1 MSKFFINR
9 PIVAIVIALLTVII
23 GTIALFSLPIAQ
35 YPEIVPPVVNV
46 SATYLGGDA
55 QTIEQSVAAPIEQQM
70 SGVDNLQYMLST
82 NSNNGAM
89 SLGLTF
95 GVKTDPNIDLILTQ
109 MRESLAVTQLPA
121 DVANY
126 GITLRKAAASP
137 LIMFSIYS
145 PKGTHNRNFLANYAY
160 INLVDQFARIPG
172 VGDVQV
178 FGGRYAMRIWV
189 KPDQLAK
196 LQVTVPEIAKALQ
209 QQNTVNPAGQIGS
222 EPSPAGQEFTYTVRA
237 QGRLVTPEEF
247 GQIVI
252 RADRNGSV
260 LRLKDVARI
269 ELGAESYGVTGRIN
283 GKAAAVMPIYQ
294 LPGSN
299 ALDAVKGVRDLMA
312 QVKERFPE
320 DVDYMVS
327 LDTTQAVSA
336 GISEIVET
344 LFIALLLVALVVF
357 VFLQDWRATLI
368 PLLAVPVSLI
378 GTFILFPILGFSIN
392 TLSLFG
398 LVLAIGLVVD
408 DAIVVV
414 EAVQHHIEQGM
425 SPHDAS
431 VKAMEEV
438 SGPVIGIAIILA
450 AVFVPTVFVPGITGR
465 LYQQFAITIA
475 VSVLISAFNAL
486 TLSPALSSMLLRHK
500 GEPTGPLAPFFR
512 RFNQLFEHGRNEYVN
527 VCRSLIRKSVIAGTV
542 LAGCAAF
549 CAWMGLKLP
558 SGFLPEEDNG
568 YLMLS
573 LQLPNASSLQRTTQ
587 ASLIMEQALSKIPA
601 IDTYTNIVGFN
612 MLGGGASTYNA
623 TFFVRLKDWDERK
636 KPEEQAAALSRQLSM
651 QFSRLPQGIA
661 FSIAPPAIPGI
672 GASGGV
678 SFVLEDRAGKE
689 LSFLTENLQTFMQAA
704 RKRRELAT
712 MNTTFLPVVPQV
724 FAKVDRDKTIAQG
737 VAIGDVYQTLQA
749 FMGGSFVNY
758 FTRFGRQWRV
768 FVEAEGEDRT
778 RAENVGQFYVRNNK
792 GDMVPLSALTSME
805 TITGPEFTQRY
816 NLYRCAQ
823 IFVTPAAGYSSGQAM
838 KALEDVFKQTMPREM
853 GFDYSGMSFQEQQAQ
868 KGLSPLVVFGM
879 SLVFVFLILAALYES
894 WTLPMS
900 VLLGT
905 PIAAAGAM
913 AALWVRGMTNDVY
926 AQIGLVM
933 LIGLAAKN
941 AILIVEFAKVRYEAG
956 MSLIDSALEAAKLRL
971 RPILMTSFAFI
982 LGCVPLAIA
991 SGSGAIA
998 RRVVGSCVIG
1008 GMLAATCIAVLLIP
1022 VTFYLMERMGG
1033 AKPEGHG
1040 VKEGSTPNA

>member
-1 MSKFFINR
+1 MSKFFIDR
-9 PIVAIVIALLTVII
+9 PIVAIVIAILTVLVGGIS
-23 GTIALFSLPIAQ
+23 LFMLPIAQ
-35 YPEIVPPVVNV
+35 YPEIVPPVVQVN
-46 SATYLGGDA
+46 ATYLGADA
-55 QTIEQSVAAPIEQQM
+55 QTVEQSVAAPIEQQM
-70 SGVDNLQYMLST
+70 SGVDNMQYMLST
-82 NSNNGAM
+82 NSNSGAM

-126 GITLRKAAASP
+126 GITLRKASASP

-145 PKGTHNRNFLANYAY
+145 PKGTHDRNFLANYAY
-160 INLVDQFARIPG
+160 ISLVDQFARVPG

-178 FGGRYAMRIWV
+178 YGGRYAMRIWV

-196 LQVTVPEIAKALQ
+196 LQVTVLDIARALQ

-222 EPSPAGQEFTYTVRA
+222 EPAPPGQEFTYTVRA
-237 QGRLVTPEEF
+237 QGRLLTPEEF
-247 GQIVI
+247 GNIVI
-252 RADRNGSV
+252 RADRTGSV

-269 ELGAESYGVTGRIN
+269 ELGAETYGFTGRIN
-283 GKAAAVMPIYQ
+283 GMPAAVMPIFQ

-312 QVKERFPE
+312 QLRPHFPD

-336 GISEIVET
+336 GIREIVET
-344 LFIALLLVALVVF
+344 LFIALLLVALVVY

-378 GTFILFPILGFSIN
+378 GTFILFPLLGFSIN

-414 EAVQHHIEQGM
+414 EAVQHHIEEGM
-425 SPHDAS
+425 SPRDAS
-431 VKAMEEV
+431 IKAMEEV

-500 GEPTGPLAPFFR
+500 TEMRGPLAPFFR
-512 RFNQLFEHGRNEYVN
+512 EFNRIFEGGRNEYVN
-527 VCRSLIRKSVIAGTV
+527 VCRSLIRKSVIAGV
-542 LAGCAAF
+542 ILVGCAAF
-549 CAWMGLKLP
+549 CAWMGMRLP
-558 SGFLPEEDNG
+558 TGFLPEEDNG

-573 LQLPNASSLQRTTQ
+573 VQLPDASSLQRTQQVTN
-587 ASLIMEQALSKIPA
+587 LMEQTLAKIPA
-601 IDTYTNIVGFN
+601 IDTYTNITGFN

-636 KPEEQAAALSRQLSM
+636 KPGEQAAALSRALSA

-661 FSIAPPAIPGI
+661 FSIMPPAIPGV
-672 GASGGV
+672 GSTGGV
-678 SFVLEDRAGKE
+678 SFVLEDRAGRDVAY
-689 LSFLTENLQTFMQAA
+689 LSGNLQTFMQAA
-704 RKRRELAT
+704 RKRPELAGL
-712 MNTTFLPVVPQV
+712 NTTFLPTVPQV
-724 FAKVDRDKTIAQG
+724 FARVDRDKAIAQG
-737 VAIGDVYQTLQA
+737 VAVGDVYQALQA
-749 FMGGSFVNY
+749 FMGGSFINY
-758 FTRFGRQWRV
+758 FNRFGRQWRV
-768 FVEAEGEDRT
+768 FLEAEGEDRT
-778 RAENVGQFYVRNNK
+778 RAENIGQFYVRNNK
-792 GDMVPLSALTSME
+792 GDMVPLSALTEMD

-816 NLYRCAQ
+816 NLFRCAQ
-823 IFVTPAAGYSSGQAM
+823 IYATPAAGYSSGQAM
-838 KALEDVFKQTMPREM
+838 KAMEDVFTQTMPREM

-913 AALWVRGMTNDVY
+913 AALWVRSMTNDVY

-956 MSLIDSALEAAKLRL
+956 MSLIDAALAAARLRL

-982 LGCVPLAIA
+982 LGCVPLAVA

-1008 GMLAATCIAVLLIP
+1008 GMMAATCIAVLLIP

>member
-23 GTIALFSLPIAQ
+23 GTIALFSLPVAQ

-82 NSNNGAM
+82 NSNSGAM

-126 GITLRKAAASP
+126 GITIRKAASSP

-145 PKGTHNRNFLANYAY
+145 PKGTHDRNFLANYAY
-160 INLVDQFARIPG
+160 INLVDQFARVSG

-196 LQVTVPEIAKALQ
+196 LQVTIPEIARALQ

-237 QGRLVTPEEF
+237 QGRLITPEEF

-312 QVKERFPE
+312 QLKQRFPE
-320 DVDYMVS
+320 DVDSMVS

-344 LFIALLLVALVVF
+344 LFIALLLVALVVYL
-357 VFLQDWRATLI
+357 FLQDWRATLI

-378 GTFILFPILGFSIN
+378 GTFILFPLLGFSIN

-414 EAVQHHIEQGM
+414 EAVQHHIEEGM
-425 SPHDAS
+425 SPRDAS
-431 VKAMEEV
+431 LKAMEEV
-438 SGPVIGIAIILA
+438 SAPVIGIAIILA

-486 TLSPALSSMLLRHK
+486 TLSPALSSLLLRHK
-500 GEPTGPLAPFFR
+500 GELKGPLAPFFR
-512 RFNQLFEHGRNEYVN
+512 KFNQLFESGRNEYVN
-527 VCRSLIRKSVIAGTV
+527 VCRSLIRKSVIAGV
-542 LAGCAAF
+542 ILVGCAAF
-549 CAWMGLKLP
+549 CAWMGKKLP
-558 SGFLPEEDNG
+558 TGFLPEEDNG

-573 LQLPNASSLQRTTQ
+573 LQLPNASSLQRTQQ

-601 IDTYTNIVGFN
+601 IDTYTNIIGFN

-636 KPEEQAAALSRQLSM
+636 KPGEQAAALSRQLSM

-661 FSIAPPAIPGI
+661 FSITPPAIPGI

-678 SFVLEDRAGKE
+678 SFVLEDRAGKD
-689 LSFLTENLQTFMQAA
+689 LAFLNDNLQTFMQAA
-704 RKRRELAT
+704 RKRPELAT
-712 MNTTFLPVVPQV
+712 MNTTFLPSVPQV
-724 FAKVDRDKTIAQG
+724 FARVDRDKTIAQG
-737 VAIGDVYQTLQA
+737 VAVGDVYQTLQA
-749 FMGGSFVNY
+749 FMGGSFINY
-758 FTRFGRQWRV
+758 FSRFGRQWRV
-768 FVEAEGEDRT
+768 FLEAEGEDRT
-778 RAENVGQFYVRNNK
+778 RAENVGQFYVRNDK

-823 IFVTPAAGYSSGQAM
+823 IFVAPAAGYSSGQAM
-838 KALEDVFKQTMPREM
+838 NALEQVFKETMPREM

-913 AALWVRGMTNDVY
+913 AALWVRGMTNDTY

-956 MSLIDSALEAAKLRL
+956 MSLIDAALAAARLRL

-1008 GMLAATCIAVLLIP
+1008 GMMAATCIAVLLIP
-1022 VTFYLMERMGG
+1022 VTFYLMERFGG